1 MKRTYILFNPL
12 AGNGT
17 CAEKA
22 HLLSAR
28 YPGAVL
34 HDLTTLDDYAA
45 FFDTLDETDSVIL
58 CGGDGTLCRFA
69 NETQGIVFPCG
80 LFYAPAGTGND
91 FANDV
96 MRSADG
102 APAEITRYLQN
113 LPTVTVCGKTLRF
126 LNGVGYGIDGYCCDV
141 GDRMREKGEQ
151 KINYTMI
158 AIKGLLFHYVPTS
171 ATVTVDGI
179 TRSYRHV
186 WIAPTMH
193 GRYYGG
199 GMMPTPDQ
207 KRNSDDPMLSLMV
220 MHSASK
226 LKTLAVFPSIF
237 KGTHVRHTDMVQVL
251 QGKEITVRFDRPAPL
266 QIDGET
272 VLGVTEYT
280 ARAV

>member
-1 MKRTYILFNPL
+1 
-12 AGNGT
+12 
-17 CAEKA
+17 
-22 HLLSAR
+22 
-28 YPGAVL
+28 
-34 HDLTTLDDYAA
+34 
-45 FFDTLDETDSVIL
+45 
-58 CGGDGTLCRFA
+58 
-69 NETQGIVFPCG
+69 
-80 LFYAPAGTGND
+80 
-91 FANDV
+91 
-96 MRSADG
+96 
-102 APAEITRYLQN
+102 
-113 LPTVTVCGKTLRF
+113 
-126 LNGVGYGIDGYCCDV
+126 
-141 GDRMREKGEQ
+141 
-151 KINYTMI
+151 MI

-171 ATVTVDGI
+171 ATVTVDGV

-207 KRNSDDPMLSLMV
+207 KRNSDDPTLSLMV